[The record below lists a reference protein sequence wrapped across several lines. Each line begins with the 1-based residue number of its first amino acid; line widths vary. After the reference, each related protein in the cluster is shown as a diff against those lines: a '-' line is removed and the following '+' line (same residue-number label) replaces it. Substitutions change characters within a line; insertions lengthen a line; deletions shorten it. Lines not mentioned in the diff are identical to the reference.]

1 MATKKEE
8 HLKTIT
14 ELALLAPE
22 IQPSLLKF
30 EVTRK
35 QLENEALL
43 CMKIKVND
51 KASLSVCENSLTKL
65 NDLVKSVETVRVAEK
80 APYLRRG
87 DAIDAAAKYVTSLPK
102 DAIKDSLDKIG
113 ETLKSKLES
122 ITSIEALD
130 KYVEAIKKFDYKS
143 KYDMYADE
151 AIKIKDLHLPLFELK
166 RKGLEAI
173 ETGT

>member
-102 DAIKDSLDKIG
+102 DAIAH
-113 ETLKSKLES
+113 LKE
-122 ITSIEALD
+122 E
-130 KYVEAIKKFDYKS
+130 KKAYI
-143 KYDMYADE
+143 ME
-151 AIKIKDLHLPLFELK
+151 
-166 RKGLEAI
+166 
-173 ETGT
+173 